1 MVGDSLYRSSS
12 FRLSDGRRGLDDS
25 CIRRLR
31 SVLLSRL
38 DFWDNPGLGVSRDF
52 FCDAVDSVVRLSG
65 LSNFL
70 FCPSFQ
76 FAGENTGYMSRIRIL
91 PEAVANRI
99 AAGEVVE
106 RPASVVK
113 ELLENALDA
122 GAKTIRVE
130 VEAGGKRMIRII
142 DDGHGMSHDDALL
155 AFERHATSK
164 LRSADDLLSIPT
176 LGFRGEALP
185 TIAAVSRLLLETRA
199 EEDAEGTRV
208 EFAGGKLVNV
218 KPAGLPAG
226 TTVSVADLFY
236 SVPARRKFLKSD
248 TTELGHIAS
257 LVTHYALANPGR
269 QFVLTTP
276 TQQIV
281 DCSPV
286 ERLAE
291 RVYQLFGKQS
301 FDELI
306 EIPVVSAAFRAA
318 ITEPELEPAE
328 EKARLT
334 VYGFTSRPE
343 IQRPNRNGIYIFV
356 NRRLVRDRL
365 ILHAIHEAYR
375 NILPSNVFPATLLF
389 LEMPYDEVDVNV
401 HPAKIEVRF
410 RRSQF
415 VHDFTRDAIRQALM
429 SARPIASFAAAA
441 AASGALQ
448 NANTSAASLSNAP
461 SMDPTAPSIVPRA
474 IIPAMEEIGLG
485 SGVGSDGG
493 FDLTSAPLQPIEQ
506 RFVFPAGPE
515 SLVESSAAFGAPSLA
530 SEPPAPNWAA
540 NFAAGNGSAPATL
553 PHPDQIAD
561 LKPLGQVSSS
571 FIVAVNGEGLWLV
584 DQHVAHERVLF
595 EQHLEARR
603 AGKVESQRM
612 LMPMIL
618 ELSPRQLVIYEKI
631 AEELSANGF
640 EVELMGPR
648 SVAIQAAPAGITGSD
663 AEKLLTEILDG
674 IERENAAI
682 SIETLQA
689 KIAASTACHAAI
701 KVNMPLDQT
710 KMEWLLAALAKTDC
724 PMSCPHG
731 RPVVLRYSIKEI
743 EKAFHRI

>member
-1 MVGDSLYRSSS
+1 
-12 FRLSDGRRGLDDS
+12 
-25 CIRRLR
+25 
-31 SVLLSRL
+31 
-38 DFWDNPGLGVSRDF
+38 
-52 FCDAVDSVVRLSG
+52 
-65 LSNFL
+65 
-70 FCPSFQ
+70 
-76 FAGENTGYMSRIRIL
+76 MSRIRIL

-130 VEAGGKRMIRII
+130 VEAGGKRMIRVV
-142 DDGHGMSHDDALL
+142 DDGHGMTHDDALL

-164 LRSADDLLSIPT
+164 LRSVDDLLSIAT
-176 LGFRGEALP
+176 LGFRGEAMP

-199 EEDAEGTRV
+199 EEEAEGTRV
-208 EFAGGKLVNV
+208 EFAGGKLVSV
-218 KPAGLPAG
+218 KPAGLPIG

-236 SVPARRKFLKSD
+236 SVPARRKFLKSE

-281 DCSPV
+281 DCAPT
-286 ERLAE
+286 ERLAD
-291 RVYQLFGKQS
+291 RVYQLFGRQS
-301 FDELI
+301 FDELV
-306 EIPVVSAAFRAA
+306 EIPAVSAAFRAA
-318 ITEPELEPAE
+318 ITEPELEPEE
-328 EKARLT
+328 EKARIT
-334 VYGFTSRPE
+334 VFGFTSRPDV
-343 IQRPNRNGIYIFV
+343 QRPNRNGIYVFV

-375 NILPSNVFPATLLF
+375 NILPGNVFPATLLF
-389 LEMPYDEVDVNV
+389 VEMPYDEVDVNV

-441 AASGALQ
+441 AAGVTPNVASQTAAG
-448 NANTSAASLSNAP
+448 AASSGFAP
-461 SMDPTAPSIVPRA
+461 AAADALGASVVPRA
-474 IIPAMEEIGLG
+474 IIPAMEEIGVG

-493 FDLTSAPLQPIEQ
+493 FDLTAAPLRPVAQ
-506 RFVFPAGPE
+506 RFSFEPG
-515 SLVESSAAFGAPSLA
+515 AAFGAVAAPA
-530 SEPPAPNWAA
+530 EPAGPNWAA
-540 NFAAGNGSAPATL
+540 NFAAASSDAPARL
-553 PHPDQIAD
+553 PHPDEIAD

-603 AGKVESQRM
+603 VGKVESQRM

-618 ELSPRQLVIYEKI
+618 ELSPRQLVIYGKI

-640 EVELMGPR
+640 EVEPMGPR
-648 SVAIQAAPAGITGSD
+648 SVAIQAVPAGVAAGD

-701 KVNMPLDQT
+701 KVNMPLDQA
-710 KMEWLLAALAKTDC
+710 KMEWLLGALAKTDC

-731 RPVVLRYSIKEI
+731 RPVVLRYSVKEI
-743 EKAFHRI
+743 ERAFHRI

>member
-1 MVGDSLYRSSS
+1 
-12 FRLSDGRRGLDDS
+12 
-25 CIRRLR
+25 
-31 SVLLSRL
+31 
-38 DFWDNPGLGVSRDF
+38 
-52 FCDAVDSVVRLSG
+52 
-65 LSNFL
+65 
-70 FCPSFQ
+70 
-76 FAGENTGYMSRIRIL
+76 MSRIRIL

-122 GAKTIRVE
+122 GAKAIRVE
-130 VEAGGKRMIRII
+130 VESGGKRMIRVI
-142 DDGHGMSHDDALL
+142 DDGHGMTHDDALL

-164 LRSADDLLSIPT
+164 LRSADDLMSIAT
-176 LGFRGEALP
+176 LGFRGEAMP
-185 TIAAVSRLLLETRA
+185 TIAAVSRLLLETRDAA
-199 EEDAEGTRV
+199 ETEGTRV
-208 EFAGGKLVNV
+208 EFAGGKLVGV
-218 KPAGLPAG
+218 KSAGLPPG

-236 SVPARRKFLKSD
+236 SVPARRKFLKSE

-257 LVTHYALANPGR
+257 LVTHYALANPDK

-286 ERLAE
+286 ERLAD
-291 RVYQLFGKQS
+291 RVYQLFGKQAL
-301 FDELI
+301 DELV
-306 EIPVVSAAFRAA
+306 EIPVAFAAFRAA
-318 ITEPELEPAE
+318 ITEPQLEASE
-328 EKARLT
+328 ESACIR

-343 IQRPNRNGIYIFV
+343 VQRPNRNGIYVFV

-375 NILPSNVFPATLLF
+375 NILPGNVFPATLLF
-389 LEMPYDEVDVNV
+389 LDLPYDEVDVNV

-415 VHDFTRDAIRQALM
+415 VHDFTRDAIRQVLM
-429 SARPIASFAAAA
+429 GARSIASFAAAA
-441 AASGALQ
+441 GSGVASSASPNGSDSSSST
-448 NANTSAASLSNAP
+448 TSAP
-461 SMDPTAPSIVPRA
+461 PITPGDGIGVPRA
-474 IIPAMEEIGLG
+474 IIPALQEIGLG

-493 FDLTSAPLQPIEQ
+493 FDLTGAPQ
-506 RFVFPAGPE
+506 RPVPQRLSFDSGN
-515 SLVESSAAFGAPSLA
+515 SFGASGGLVVPA
-530 SEPPAPNWAA
+530 SAEPNWAA
-540 NFAAGNGSAPATL
+540 NFAVSSSDSPARL
-553 PHPDQIAD
+553 PHPDEITD

-571 FIVAVNGEGLWLV
+571 FIVAVNGEGLWIV

-640 EVELMGPR
+640 EVEPMGPR
-648 SVAIQAAPAGITGSD
+648 SVAIQAVPAGVANAD

-701 KVNMPLDQT
+701 KVNTPLDQT
-710 KMEWLLAALAKTDC
+710 KMEWLLGALAKTDC

-731 RPVVLRYSIKEI
+731 RPVVLRYSVKEI
-743 EKAFHRI
+743 ERAFHRI